1 MKPINHKIIKRMTK
15 KSVFVYDL
23 RKESRVVGRVRTAD
37 AGARSRRPKN
47 MTQIFRAVVDNLV
60 W

>member
-1 MKPINHKIIKRMTK
+1 MTK